1 MQISAKTDYALRA
14 MCLLAEQPA
23 GQALKADGIAAAQDI
38 PRAFLDGI
46 LLDLRR
52 AGLVLSRRGPVG
64 GHRLATTPDAI
75 SVADVIRAMEGP
87 LALVHGN
94 RPEELGYSGPA
105 ARLQDVWVALR
116 ASVRDVLDTTTLAQV
131 LSGDLP
137 DAVRALNAREGSW
150 VTVERRRTPRP
161 GPGAG
166 PPVAAPPVEARTV
179 EGPAVG
185 GPAVGGPA
193 VED

>member
-1 MQISAKTDYALRA
+1 VQISAKTDYALRA
-14 MCLLAEQPA
+14 MCLLAGQPA
-23 GQALKADGIAAAQDI
+23 DRAVKADEIAAAQDI

-64 GHRLATTPDAI
+64 GHRLAKPPAAI
-75 SVADVIRAMEGP
+75 SVADVVRAMEGP
-87 LALVHGN
+87 LALVHGA
-94 RPEELGYSGPA
+94 RPEELGYTGPA

-116 ASVRDVLDTTTLAQV
+116 AAVRDVLDTTPIAQV

-137 DAVRALNAREGSW
+137 AGVTSLNARQGSW
-150 VTVERRRTPRP
+150 VGVDRRRPR
-161 GPGAG
+161 
-166 PPVAAPPVEARTV
+166 
-179 EGPAVG
+179 
-185 GPAVGGPA
+185 

>member
-14 MCLLAEQPA
+14 MCLLAQQPA
-23 GQALKADGIAAAQDI
+23 GQAVKADDIAAAQDI

-64 GHRLATTPDAI
+64 GHRLAHRPDSI

-87 LALVHGN
+87 LALVHGS
-94 RPEELGYSGPA
+94 RPEELGYAGPA

-116 ASVRDVLDTTTLAQV
+116 AAVRDVLDTTTLAQV

-137 DAVRALNAREGSW
+137 EPVRTLNARDGSW
-150 VTVERRRTPRP
+150 TAVDRRRTRRP
-161 GPGAG
+161 STEAGA
-166 PPVAAPPVEARTV
+166 PTQE
-179 EGPAVG
+179 
-185 GPAVGGPA
+185 
-193 VED
+193 